1 MKVSFLNARRKIKF
15 ILSAMDKNEKV
26 ILTYR
31 GKEKGVI
38 HPVNSKTEEYNLLED
53 PAFGMWAKCS
63 KNVFRTEKDSRK
75 PRYAI
80 HR

>member
-1 MKVSFLNARRKIKF
+1 MKVSFLNAQRKIKF

-53 PAFGMWAKCS
+53 PAFGMWVKHKKSVC
-63 KNVFRTEKDSRK
+63 RTVKDLRKSR
-75 PRYAI
+75 YTVCE
-80 HR
+80 